1 MVDTAIDWLTV
12 MKSES
17 SLELD
22 LLTIAKAIF
31 HYMYF
36 LLSFSSDK
44 PEMRDGPSVVKSWIN
59 HETEV
64 TCEAEGFPAPEI
76 VWSRKGTVTSSTTL
90 NSCVSSLKFTP
101 EEKDEFGI
109 LLCSAKNLLGTGKKN
124 ITVKQ
129 LGKKA
134 FHCFTWQVVSDQI
147 ERDVDHLRTAEV

>member
-31 HYMYF
+31 HYMHF

-147 ERDVDHLRTAEV
+147 ERGVDHLRTAEV

>member
-1 MVDTAIDWLTV
+1 
-12 MKSES
+12 
-17 SLELD
+17 
-22 LLTIAKAIF
+22 
-31 HYMYF
+31 MYF

-44 PEMRDGPSVVKSWIN
+44 PEMRDGLSVIKSWIN
-59 HETEV
+59 HDTEV

-90 NSCVSSLKFTP
+90 NSCVSTLKFTP

-134 FHCFTWQVVSDQI
+134 FHCFSWQVVSDQI
-147 ERDVDHLRTAEV
+147 ERGIDSCSNFRGLG

>member
-1 MVDTAIDWLTV
+1 
-12 MKSES
+12 
-17 SLELD
+17 
-22 LLTIAKAIF
+22 
-31 HYMYF
+31 
-36 LLSFSSDK
+36 
-44 PEMRDGPSVVKSWIN
+44 MRDGLSVIKSWIN

-90 NSCVSSLKFTP
+90 NSCVSTLKFTP

-134 FHCFTWQVVSDQI
+134 FHCFPWQVVSDQI
-147 ERDVDHLRTAEV
+147 ERGIDSCSNFRGLG

>member
-1 MVDTAIDWLTV
+1 
-12 MKSES
+12 
-17 SLELD
+17 
-22 LLTIAKAIF
+22 
-31 HYMYF
+31 
-36 LLSFSSDK
+36 
-44 PEMRDGPSVVKSWIN
+44 MRDGLSVIKSWIN
-59 HETEV
+59 HDTEV

-90 NSCVSSLKFTP
+90 NSCVSTLKFTP

-134 FHCFTWQVVSDQI
+134 FHCFSWQVVSDQI
-147 ERDVDHLRTAEV
+147 ERGIDSCSNFRGLG

>member
-22 LLTIAKAIF
+22 LLTIAKVIF

>member
-22 LLTIAKAIF
+22 LLTIAKVIF

-76 VWSRKGTVTSSTTL
+76 FWSRKGTVTSSTTL

-109 LLCSAKNLLGTGKKN
+109 LLCSAKNLLGTGKKS

-147 ERDVDHLRTAEV
+147 ERGVDHLRTAEV

>member
-22 LLTIAKAIF
+22 LLTIAKVIF
-31 HYMYF
+31 HHMYF

-134 FHCFTWQVVSDQI
+134 FHCFTWQVVYDQI
-147 ERDVDHLRTAEV
+147 ERGVDHLRTAEV

>member
-22 LLTIAKAIF
+22 LLTIAKVIF
-31 HYMYF
+31 HHMYF

-90 NSCVSSLKFTP
+90 NSRVSSLKFTP

-147 ERDVDHLRTAEV
+147 ERGVDHLRTAEV